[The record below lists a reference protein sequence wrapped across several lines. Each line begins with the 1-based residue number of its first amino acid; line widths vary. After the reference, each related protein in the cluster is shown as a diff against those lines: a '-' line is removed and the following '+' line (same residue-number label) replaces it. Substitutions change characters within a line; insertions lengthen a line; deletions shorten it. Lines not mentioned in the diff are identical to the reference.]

1 MKRKLIFFILIL
13 VTLSPL
19 HLWAEYDVY
28 SAAFAL
34 KKLLEFYGKNISIV
48 EIETELKQSQNIFDS
63 VVRVGRKHGLYL
75 NRFVLENYQQITRF
89 TEPIITQYKGIFY
102 IAKLSPTGIQL
113 ISNRRKIVVR
123 QEEFLKDWSGI
134 FISLPLPGVLV
145 IRYKPVEKK
154 GRIVFLYSYHNE
166 EFYLFKEI
174 FDKLY
179 KQANK
184 AGYNLIYVDELGLIP
199 EKSIHTINNNSER
212 DGFES
217 AKYSLLRELKFIEK
231 GIGITDPTQFYDK
244 IYHYLAK
251 FKVRVEMENLKYEN
265 WKAITAFDELELNQL
280 AVKLFC
286 HGDINGYVEKI
297 KEYNQGFW
305 EYNVV
310 IRDKYF
316 RDQIEK
322 LAEANPNS
330 LIFTLRG
337 LGHYGMEENV
347 KVCGFTTETIILGE
361 GRFQE
366 LLVPDQYIQI
376 LRRNQVEIDPSQEKI
391 GYLRAFPVECLR
403 NYLHKK
409 LNFTISEATVKANQ
423 VVENLNEQ
431 DIQRLALDIS
441 HGIAEGRLRN
451 SDAVYEFVYWWL
463 KKKKLVLDW

>member
-1 MKRKLIFFILIL
+1 MKRKLILYILIF
-13 VTLSPL
+13 VTFSSLC
-19 HLWAEYDVY
+19 LWAKDDVY

-34 KKLLEFYGKNISIV
+34 KKLFEFYGKNVSIV
-48 EIETELKQSQNIFDS
+48 EIETTLKQSQNIFDS
-63 VVRVGRKHGLYL
+63 LVRIGRKHGLYL
-75 NRFVLENYQQITRF
+75 NRFMLENYKQIARF
-89 TEPIITQYKGIFY
+89 TEPIITQYEGIFY
-102 IAKLSPTGIQL
+102 VAKISPKGVQL
-113 ISNRRKIVVR
+113 ISNRGEIVVG
-123 QEEFLKDWSGI
+123 QDEFFKNWSGS
-134 FISLPLPGVLV
+134 FISLPLAGVLV
-145 IRYKPVEKK
+145 IRYKPAQEK

-179 KQANK
+179 KQANN

-199 EKSIHTINNNSER
+199 EKSIRTINNKSER

-217 AKYSLLRELKFIEK
+217 AKYSLLRELKLIEK
-231 GIGITDPTQFYDK
+231 GIGISDPTQFYDR

-251 FKVRVEMENLKYEN
+251 FKVRVEMENLNYEN

-286 HGDINGYVEKI
+286 HGNIDGYVEKI

-305 EYNVV
+305 EYNVL

-316 RDQIEK
+316 QDQIEK

-347 KVCGFTTETIILGE
+347 KVRGFTTETMILGN

-376 LRRNQVEIDPSQEKI
+376 LRRNQVEIDPDQERI
-391 GYLRAFPVECLR
+391 SYLRAFPVECLR
-403 NYLHKK
+403 NYLHKR

-423 VVENLNEQ
+423 VVKNLNEQ
-431 DIQRLALDIS
+431 DIQRLALDIN